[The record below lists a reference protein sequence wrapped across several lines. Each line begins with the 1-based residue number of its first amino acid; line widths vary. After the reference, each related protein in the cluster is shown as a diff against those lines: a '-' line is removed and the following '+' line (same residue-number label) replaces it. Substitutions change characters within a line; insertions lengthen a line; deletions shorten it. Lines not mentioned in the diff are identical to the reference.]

1 MPLEGCFCPCA
12 RPQEEAGLGNC
23 GTGVKGEE
31 SWAKGR
37 GEVRSDKERAGLEA
51 PVSTREGSRPAASS
65 MLGYLESLSR
75 PCPLPKA
82 IMYGRRGL
90 TAGNPNFPISSKQK
104 MHGSG
109 TTARTLMSLLGCSCL
124 VRPMTALFG
133 GSWYVAEATDNSGR
147 PHLTGEAVTLPSSKP
162 DQVTARRI
170 VIVTVYA
177 APCPDAQLNVLHTF
191 AYLTLPGYLVDWLHY
206 YFTPPSRS

>member
-1 MPLEGCFCPCA
+1 M
-12 RPQEEAGLGNC
+12 
-23 GTGVKGEE
+23 
-31 SWAKGR
+31 
-37 GEVRSDKERAGLEA
+37 
-51 PVSTREGSRPAASS
+51 STREGSHPAASS
-65 MLGYLESLSR
+65 MLGYLEALSR

-90 TAGNPNFPISSKQK
+90 IAGNPYFPISSKQK

-109 TTARTLMSLLGCSCL
+109 TTARTLLSLLGFSCL
-124 VRPMTALFG
+124 VTALFV
-133 GSWYVAEATDNSGR
+133 GSWYVAEIADNSGR
-147 PHLTGEAVTLPSSKP
+147 PHLTGEAVMLPSSKP
-162 DQVTARRI
+162 DQATARRI

-177 APCPDAQLNVLHTF
+177 APCPDAQLNVSHTF